1 MPASTSTALVLYQ
14 QPTPNAIAQAIA
26 RSLAALYLQFS
37 FYDIGE
43 FYALAWHQPCAMFV
57 TPSKTMTECHLNY
70 MYPIVYIEK
79 KSGLISTGFA
89 HSQIQVDSTNF
100 DNYNQELFKPRSN
113 FTNYN
118 NVDILRVD

>member
-1 MPASTSTALVLYQ
+1 
-14 QPTPNAIAQAIA
+14 
-26 RSLAALYLQFS
+26 
-37 FYDIGE
+37 
-43 FYALAWHQPCAMFV
+43 MFV
-57 TPSKTMTECHLNY
+57 SPSKTMTECYLNY

-89 HSQIQVDSTNF
+89 HSQIEVDSTNF
-100 DNYNQELFKPRSN
+100 DDYNQELFKPRSN